1 MDAITGGR
9 HKPGEVGVQ
18 SHLKIEKNLRA
29 QCMPF
34 TISVVNEVKTDV
46 AWHDGTDKSHEHA
59 TTIDRISDDVLLEIF
74 DVWRSLSSLFP
85 IEEWHTLV
93 HVCRRWRQIVFESP
107 HRLNLRILCKSGSP
121 VRKNLCIWP
130 ALPILI
136 EYPYLARG
144 ITPSDEDNVI
154 AALEKHDRV
163 CFIALE
169 ATGSQ
174 LEKMAAVMQKP
185 FPLLTNLVI
194 ASYDGSVPTLPTE
207 FLQGSAPCLQ
217 VIDLRGIP
225 PPALPTLL
233 LSASALVRLHLSKIP
248 PTGYIPPEAM
258 VTCLAALPRLEIL
271 TIEFRLPTPCPD
283 RKRLLPETRIIMPA
297 LVRFRFRGAGEYLE
311 DLTSQIHG
319 PQLNGISI
327 VYLNRLV
334 DTQDSELSK
343 FIVLS
348 VGPRLG
354 LFKHTRVAIFRDKV
368 SFRVYCPENGFD
380 CARTIV
386 SCQGI
391 DWQGSHIAQALS
403 QLSATVSH
411 VVHLNLKGDREV
423 TDLVDWQLLFRQFSN
438 AKTLRV
444 SQKLAGR
451 VALAFEDISEEMVT
465 EVVPSL
471 GLIRLVGR
479 RASSV
484 NRFIA
489 ARRISNCP
497 VIVVD
502 TKTDFDKRFESY
514 TSE

>member
-1 MDAITGGR
+1 MDTITSCR
-9 HKPGEVGVQ
+9 HNPGEVCVQ
-18 SHLKIEKNLRA
+18 SHLKTEKTLRA
-29 QCMPF
+29 QGMPF
-34 TISVVNEVKTDV
+34 TISVVNEVLTL
-46 AWHDGTDKSHEHA
+46 HGTDKSYKHA
-59 TTIDRISDDVLLEIF
+59 TRIDRISDDVLLEIF
-74 DVWRSLSSLFP
+74 DVWRSSLSSLFP

-136 EYPYLARG
+136 EYPYLATS
-144 ITPSDEDNVI
+144 ITPGDEDNAV
-154 AALEKHDRV
+154 AALEEHDRI

-185 FPLLTNLVI
+185 FPLLAYLVI
-194 ASYDGSVPTLPTE
+194 ASDDGNVSTLPTE

-217 VIDLRGIP
+217 IIELRGIP
-225 PPALPTLL
+225 FPALPTLL
-233 LSASALVRLHLSKIP
+233 LSASALVRLHLSQIP

-258 VTCLAALPRLEIL
+258 VACLAALPKLEIL
-271 TIEFRLPTPCPD
+271 AIEFRLSTPCPN
-283 RKRLLPETRIIMPA
+283 RKRLLPATRIILPA

-311 DLTSQIHG
+311 DLISQIHG
-319 PQLNGISI
+319 PQLSGISI
-327 VYLNRLV
+327 VYLNQLV
-334 DTQDSELSK
+334 DSQVYELSK
-343 FIVLS
+343 FIDCS
-348 VGPRLG
+348 VGPRLR
-354 LFKHTRVAIFRDKV
+354 LFKHTRVAIFSDKV

-391 DWQGSHIAQALS
+391 DWQGSHIAQVLS
-403 QLSATVSH
+403 QLSATFSH
-411 VVHLNLKGDREV
+411 VVHLNLKGDREG
-423 TDLVDWQLLFRQFSN
+423 TDLVDWQHLLRQFSN

-444 SQKLAGR
+444 SRKLAGR
-451 VALAFEDISEEMVT
+451 VALALEDIPGEMVSV
-465 EVVPSL
+465 VVPSL
-471 GLIRLVGR
+471 ELIRLVGR
-479 RASSV
+479 QASSV
-484 NRFIA
+484 NKFVA
-489 ARRISNCP
+489 ARRISDCP

-502 TKTDFDKRFESY
+502 TKRDFYERFESY